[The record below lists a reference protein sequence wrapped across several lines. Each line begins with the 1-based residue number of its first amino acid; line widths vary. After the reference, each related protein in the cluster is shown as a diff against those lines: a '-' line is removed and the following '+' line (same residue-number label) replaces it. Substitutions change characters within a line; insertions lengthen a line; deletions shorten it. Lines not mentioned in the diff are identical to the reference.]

1 MVCRAV
7 LSGNNVFSGLF
18 LLHYSTNI
26 RNAKNGS
33 DSSLIFVTVEYFKS
47 APIENVLIMEW
58 KRDWGL
64 TSRVWLTGLLLLLLY
79 IVFMAIL
86 MFIFPS
92 ASIWLFVILAVGMG
106 SVQYFFSDKL
116 VLWSTGARIIE
127 EDEYPE
133 LHRTVEKLC
142 KEADLPKPK
151 IAIMQSPVPNAFAT
165 GRSPKH
171 AVVACTDS
179 IMRLLT
185 RDELEAVLA
194 HELAHVKN
202 RDILTMTLASFIAM
216 IASMIMQ
223 SFFFSAMFG
232 GRDREGGSW
241 MIIWVVSIVVYAIS
255 TLLILALSRYREF
268 AADRGSALITK
279 NPRALIS
286 ALSKISGRMDSV
298 QPEFKAKVESAN
310 AFFIIP
316 AISGKSFMELLSTH
330 PPLEKRIA
338 NLEKVEAEMR
348 RY

>member
-1 MVCRAV
+1 
-7 LSGNNVFSGLF
+7 
-18 LLHYSTNI
+18 
-26 RNAKNGS
+26 
-33 DSSLIFVTVEYFKS
+33 
-47 APIENVLIMEW
+47 MEW

-64 TSRVWLTGLLLLLLY
+64 TGRVWLTMFLLFILY
-79 IVFMAIL
+79 LVFMTVLLA
-86 MFIFPS
+86 FG
-92 ASIWLFVILAVGMG
+92 AGYWLIVLLAVGMG
-106 SVQYFFSDKL
+106 LVQYFFSDKL

-142 KEADLPKPK
+142 KEADLPLPK

-194 HELAHVKN
+194 HELSHVKN

-223 SFFFSAMFG
+223 SFFFSAIFGG

-241 MIIWVVSIVVYAIS
+241 IVIWIVSIVVYAAS

-268 AADRGSALITK
+268 AADRGSAYITR

-286 ALSKISGRMDSV
+286 ALNKISGRMDV
-298 QPEFKAKVESAN
+298 VPVAAKAKVEGAN

-316 AISGKSFMELLSTH
+316 ALTGNTIMELFSTH
-330 PPLEKRIA
+330 PALEKRIA
-338 NLEKVEAEMR
+338 NLEKVESEIR
-348 RY
+348 GY